1 MWKEGDK
8 YKGIIN
14 IMGGLHIL
22 LVDLKTLCK
31 KYGLLSLSRW
41 WETSNIIEDGSI
53 DKTLTGQQYSRGTRL
68 HKKKL
73 LKLFLLV
80 FCNNENFT

>member
-68 HKKKL
+68 HKKKTFEA
-73 LKLFLLV
+73 LFTGFL
-80 FCNNENFT
+80 